1 MTQPTPIEKKR
12 ALGNPGK
19 RALPDITETHALE
32 PLIDAPLM
40 LGEHGTALWEKMTAA
55 SPWLAESDRP
65 LMIMLCQKEDR
76 RMEMIQQLAGEPL
89 VLASPRTGTAYGN
102 PLVGMLSTLETDMV
116 KILSALAMTPSD
128 RTRLGLAEVKA
139 KSTLEKLRSQREK
152 RG

>member
-1 MTQPTPIEKKR
+1 MTAPTPIERKR

-19 RALPDITETHALE
+19 RALPDLAETYALE
-32 PLIDAPLM
+32 PIHAPPETLEEP
-40 LGEHGTALWEKMTAA
+40 GKALWSKMVGAA
-55 SPWLAESDRP
+55 PWLAESDRP
-65 LMIMLCQKEDR
+65 LMTMLCQKEDR
-76 RMEMIQQLAGEPL
+76 RVRMLEQLDREDL

-116 KILSALAMTPSD
+116 KILAQLAMSPAE

-139 KSTLEKLRSQREK
+139 KSTLERLRQQREG